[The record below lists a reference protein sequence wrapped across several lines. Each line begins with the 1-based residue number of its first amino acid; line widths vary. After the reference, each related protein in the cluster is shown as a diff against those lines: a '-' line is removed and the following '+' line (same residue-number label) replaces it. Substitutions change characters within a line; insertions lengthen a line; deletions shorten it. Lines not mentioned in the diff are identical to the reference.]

1 MGEEAN
7 QTNPN
12 TGLSVIEHGFNI
24 QSRAKLLDLKVRH
37 NQATHS
43 FRLNTVLQ
51 ISLKKGEWLEPSGFV
66 QTEIILLFPEQIHL
80 SVEIFNKKANV
91 S

>member
-51 ISLKKGEWLEPSGFV
+51 ISLKKGEWLE
-66 QTEIILLFPEQIHL
+66 QIILLFPEQIHL